1 MASKIAVDV
10 DDTLYPFGDAV
21 REEFFR
27 MAVEKD
33 DKSILKGAYAPFT
46 EWRSLSDSLEGDL
59 VYEAILRV
67 HDKALKQTP
76 YKGAEEALWG
86 LVDSGHEIVYITS
99 RLEKYFDDTLEWL
112 YAQGFPYAVSDSLI
126 CSQGSKMPYIRD
138 CQYLIDD
145 RPETVVDFVT
155 DYTWQRSRSL
165 NENPDQARKAFGLWF
180 PYNQALTDIKNVYL
194 APNWYG
200 ISYYLK
206 RKGLITV

>member
-1 MASKIAVDV
+1 MF

-33 DKSILKGAYAPFT
+33 DRSILKGAYAPFT
-46 EWRSLSDSLEGDL
+46 EWRSLSDSLEGEL

-67 HDKALKQTP
+67 HDRTLHQTP
-76 YKGAEEALWG
+76 FKNAAVTLWD
-86 LVDSGHEIVYITS
+86 LKAKGHEILYITS
-99 RLEKYFDDTLEWL
+99 RLDKYHEDTAGWL
-112 YAQGFPYAVSDSLI
+112 ADHDFPVEPEDELKCI
-126 CSQGSKMPYIRD
+126 QGSKIPHMRD
-138 CQYLIDD
+138 CKYLIDD
-145 RPETVVDFVT
+145 RPQTVIDFVT
-155 DYTWQRSRSL
+155 DYVWQNWHGSEIQPE
-165 NENPDQARKAFGLWF
+165 NERKAFGLWF

-200 ISYYLK
+200 IRYYLK

>member
-1 MASKIAVDV
+1 MCAKIAVDI
-10 DDTLYPFGDAV
+10 DDTCYDFGSAV

-67 HDKALKQTP
+67 HDKTREQTP
-76 YKGAEEALWG
+76 FDGAVETLRN
-86 LVDSGHEIVYITS
+86 LFNSGHEIVYITS
-99 RLEKYFDDTLEWL
+99 RLDKYHEDTELWLNEWE
-112 YAQGFPYAVSDSLI
+112 FPTPQNLI
-126 CSQGSKMPYIRD
+126 CVQGSKIPHIRD
-138 CQYLIDD
+138 CKYLIDD
-145 RPETVVDFVT
+145 RPQTVVDFVT
-155 DYTWQRSRSL
+155 DFTWKRWNGNRKD
-165 NENPDQARKAFGLWF
+165 NPRGRKAFGLWF

-194 APNWYG
+194 APSWYG
-200 ISYYLK
+200 ISFYLK

>member
-67 HDKALKQTP
+67 HDKAIIQTP
-76 YKGAEEALWG
+76 YKGAVDTIQA
-86 LVDSGHEIVYITS
+86 LVDSGHEIIYITS
-99 RLEKYFDDTLEWL
+99 RLEKYHDNTQRWLDDWW
-112 YAQGFPYAVSDSLI
+112 FPEGELKCI
-126 CSQGSKMPYIRD
+126 QGSKIPHIRD

-145 RPETVVDFVT
+145 RPQTVVDFVT
-155 DYTWQRSRSL
+155 DYTWRRSRSL

-200 ISYYLK
+200 VAYYLK